1 MQNLKIRKFIL
12 KVFYK
17 KIAPTQYKRLKVMH
31 KEVLNLEI
39 CRIDVYTFGYEAT
52 TCTLYIAKI
61 IITVTIQILSV
72 EHTQW
77 QWKTFEIWGATIH
90 VSV

>member
-1 MQNLKIRKFIL
+1 M
-12 KVFYK
+12 
-17 KIAPTQYKRLKVMH
+17 TQYKRLKVMH

-77 QWKTFEIWGATIH
+77 QWKTFQIGGGQQFVYLCKHAGSWGMLPQENFAN
-90 VSV
+90 